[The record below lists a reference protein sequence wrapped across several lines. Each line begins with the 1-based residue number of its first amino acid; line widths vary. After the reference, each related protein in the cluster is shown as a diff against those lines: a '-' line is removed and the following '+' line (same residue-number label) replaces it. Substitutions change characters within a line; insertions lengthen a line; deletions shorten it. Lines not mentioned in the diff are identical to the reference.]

1 MEKQPLNMSNLSDNP
16 DSPSLWRLINLAA
29 PAITGRKC
37 IVKRQDP
44 TGNASGETSVNLG
57 GIPVVTIAKD
67 QVGAEFMATLLHE
80 LAHVKYHAKFMAKT
94 DIENEPPNSRPYHK
108 NNPEWET
115 QADAQALEWAKYG
128 NAKRDHNLPK
138 DVGILLALV
147 EQNTN

>member
-1 MEKQPLNMSNLSDNP
+1 MEFLLSDDPENATF
-16 DSPSLWRLINLAA
+16 WRLVSLTA
-29 PAITGRKC
+29 PYITGRDC
-37 IVKRQDP
+37 EVKRQDP
-44 TGNASGETSVNLG
+44 TGGGNGETSVNLQG
-57 GIPVVTIAKD
+57 VPVVTIAEERE
-67 QVGAEFMATLLHE
+67 GPELMATLLHE
-80 LAHVKYHAKFMAKT
+80 LAHVKHHAKYLAKT